1 MFKSL
6 LNIKYFVII
15 YNMSTKIYNGIG
27 DLPKGK
33 RYGTPQ
39 EALEMKQVRR
49 YGKLKIDPRI
59 VAKIEKKEVV
69 PETREKLLL
78 RLAALKGLI
87 RRNKGRYETTKQG
100 EAAKAQY
107 YEDWQKALTEA
118 KKIISKLEKIE
129 KKREVEKVEKI
140 NKKVVAKPKEK
151 VGHSN
156 WISHVKKVME
166 DKGISYREALSVAS
180 KTYKK

>member
-1 MFKSL
+1 ML
-6 LNIKYFVII
+6 YR
-15 YNMSTKIYNGIG
+15 MSTKIYNGIG

-49 YGKLKIDPRI
+49 FGKLKLDPRVI
-59 VAKIEKKEVV
+59 EKYEKKEVI

-78 RLAALKGLI
+78 RFSALKGSI

-100 EAAKAQY
+100 DAAKAQY
-107 YEDWQKALTEA
+107 YDEWQKATKEA
-118 KKIISKLEKIE
+118 EKIIVKLKKIEG
-129 KKREVEKVEKI
+129 KREVEKAEKI
-140 NKKVVAKPKEK
+140 KTKKVKVPPKEK
-151 VGHSN
+151 TGHSN
-156 WISHVKKVME
+156 WISHVRSVMKE
-166 DKGISYREALSVAS
+166 QGLTYNEARSIAS

>member
-1 MFKSL
+1 
-6 LNIKYFVII
+6 
-15 YNMSTKIYNGIG
+15 MSKIYNGIG

-59 VAKIEKKEVV
+59 VEKIEKKELI

-78 RLAALKGLI
+78 KLAGLRGSI
-87 RRNKGRYETTKQG
+87 NRNKGRYETTKD
-100 EAAKAQY
+100 ESAKAKY
-107 YEDWQKALTEA
+107 YEVWQESIKEA
-118 KKIISKLEKIE
+118 EKVIKKLKKIEQERDKDKVT
-129 KKREVEKVEKI
+129 KK
-140 NKKVVAKPKEK
+140 AKKEK
-151 VGHSN
+151 VVKQKTGHSN
-156 WISHVKKVME
+156 WIAHVRQVAKDE
-166 DKGISYREALSVAS
+166 NISYKEALSVAS

>member
-1 MFKSL
+1 ML
-6 LNIKYFVII
+6 YR
-15 YNMSTKIYNGIG
+15 MSTKIYNGIG

-59 VAKIEKKEVV
+59 VDKIEKKEVI

-78 RLAALKGLI
+78 KFAALKGSI

-100 EAAKAQY
+100 DAAKAQY
-107 YEDWQKALTEA
+107 YDEWQKAVKEA
-118 KKIISKLEKIE
+118 EKIIVKLKKIEGKIGKLLDQDSNNNRYQLPIRTETIFTEDINSKFESNLELVNIIFI
-129 KKREVEKVEKI
+129 KK
-140 NKKVVAKPKEK
+140 
-151 VGHSN
+151 
-156 WISHVKKVME
+156 
-166 DKGISYREALSVAS
+166 
-180 KTYKK
+180 